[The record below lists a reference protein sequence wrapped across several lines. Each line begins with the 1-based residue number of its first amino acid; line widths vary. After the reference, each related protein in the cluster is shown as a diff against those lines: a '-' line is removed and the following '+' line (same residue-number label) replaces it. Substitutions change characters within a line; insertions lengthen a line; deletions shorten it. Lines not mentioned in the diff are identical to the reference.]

1 MAPAV
6 QPVAFAGALQLA
18 ADQSLPQDAIPF
30 NFAGSFVALS
40 EAVLNLIGS
49 GTKAVDF
56 GTVGS
61 PGAKGLLIRYD
72 GNQAGAA
79 PVEVTINAGS
89 APLEI
94 SPGGMLV
101 WFNPNPAAGATTC
114 SIAYTAGCQLRVW
127 VLG

>member
-6 QPVAFAGALQLA
+6 QPVAFAGAFQLA

-30 NFAGSFVALS
+30 NVATQFVALQES
-40 EAVLNLIGS
+40 VLNLVGS
-49 GTKAVDF
+49 GTQAVPF
-56 GTVGS
+56 GTVGA

-72 GNQAGAA
+72 GNQSGAV
-79 PVEVTINAGS
+79 PVEVTINGS
-89 APLEI
+89 SVPLEI

-101 WFNPNPAAGATTC
+101 WFNPNPAAGATTA
-114 SIAYTAGCQLRVW
+114 SIAFTAACQLRVW